1 MTDQELALTID
12 QVTRRA
18 ATTHRVYDLMDR
30 LPGFSE
36 ETARLDDE
44 QLAFRAARAM
54 LELERR
60 MEAAAA

>member
-1 MTDQELALTID
+1 MTVDQLS
-12 QVTRRA
+12 RRA

-36 ETARLDDE
+36 ETARLDDD

-60 MEAAAA
+60 MEEAAR

>member
-1 MTDQELALTID
+1 MTVDQI
-12 QVTRRA
+12 TRRA

-44 QLAFRAARAM
+44 QLAWRAARAL

-60 MEAAAA
+60 MEAAAR